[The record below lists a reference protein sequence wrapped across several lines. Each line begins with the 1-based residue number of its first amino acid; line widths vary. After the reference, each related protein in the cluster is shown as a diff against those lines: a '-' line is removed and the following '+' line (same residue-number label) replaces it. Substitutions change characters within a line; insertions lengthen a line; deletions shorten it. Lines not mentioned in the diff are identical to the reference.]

1 MRQDFLLFVG
11 WIIFYCI
18 HWYVPHFIHS
28 SVDGHLGC
36 FHLLAIVN
44 KDALNTG
51 LQISLWVPGF
61 SAFGCIQKV
70 KFLDHMIIPPLI
82 FWATII
88 MFSIV
93 AVPFYIPTSSIQGF
107 QFFHILTFIFW
118 VSLVI
123 IKEMQITT
131 TPRYHFSPIRLA
143 KIKTS
148 DSAQRWRG
156 DRALTLLV
164 RMEIGHTVQ
173 KVIWQHP
180 PKWQIPMIFKR
191 Q

>member
-18 HWYVPHFIHS
+18 HWYAPHFIHS
-28 SVDGHLGC
+28 SVAGHLGC
-36 FHLLAIVN
+36 FHVLAIVN

-61 SAFGCIQKV
+61 SAFGCIPKV
-70 KFLDHMIIPPLI
+70 KFLAHMIIPPLI
-82 FWATII
+82 FWETII

-107 QFFHILTFIFW
+107 QFFHILTLIFW

-123 IKEMQITT
+123 IKEMQITIT
-131 TPRYHFSPIRLA
+131 LRYRFSPIRLA
-143 KIKTS
+143 KIKKL
-148 DSAQRWRG
+148 DSYLGKSMGNKDCRTLPMRLEIYMASVKSNLVMSSNYTCTHK
-156 DRALTLLV
+156 LT
-164 RMEIGHTVQ
+164 
-173 KVIWQHP
+173 
-180 PKWQIPMIFKR
+180 
-191 Q
+191 